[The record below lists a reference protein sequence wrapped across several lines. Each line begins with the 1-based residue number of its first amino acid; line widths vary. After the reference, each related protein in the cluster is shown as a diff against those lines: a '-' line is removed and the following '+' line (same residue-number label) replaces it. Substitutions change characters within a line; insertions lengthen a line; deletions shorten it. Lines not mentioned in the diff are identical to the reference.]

1 MEKAVKKV
9 ASWWSTHGKKLDD
22 ITPDET
28 PEVTPQVGGADDV
41 NEIEVKPL
49 VVQKELPK
57 TKDGDLKVAV
67 EIEKL
72 VIFPATYK
80 LPTARRGKPFDRG
93 NPPGC
98 KRAVPVPVK
107 RKSDDVN
114 TEDIVDDASV
124 EVDDTSYEMWLASEG
139 LVSPKPNIRKI
150 NEAEN
155 KQDVK
160 EHEDD
165 KPVPKKVDE
174 ISAKSGEKENL
185 AQIKSK
191 VKGMISHGQEVELS
205 EAKLN
210 RLKAILSLLDEDDEE
225 KKQDEI
231 CKKQEEEKK
240 KAEEEAQR
248 KKQEAIDE
256 ENKKA
261 QEALLQKAAEEENKL
276 KKEKDLEDEK
286 LRKIK
291 ENKEIKDADQV
302 TKDVNE
308 DKSNDIKEKPD
319 NGNTDKSE
327 ENPKEKI
334 GALIFTKSIIRK
346 KSEDQVK
353 QSDGTNDCIQSH
365 ALSVVVESDDSSSDK
380 LVIAD
385 ENITENKNA
394 KRVTFL
400 ENVTVTDNSMEMED
414 TVDIDT
420 TLDINTTLDTCGDTT
435 PSTVETA
442 ETPGTTDTVEYPD
455 DEDHYAFPLSQNVDK
470 HRHLIYKPEH
480 DRKEEENVEE
490 DREEDEDGVQEG
502 EAEEEADDVDT
513 R

>member
-1 MEKAVKKV
+1 M
-9 ASWWSTHGKKLDD
+9 
-22 ITPDET
+22 
-28 PEVTPQVGGADDV
+28 
-41 NEIEVKPL
+41 
-49 VVQKELPK
+49 
-57 TKDGDLKVAV
+57 
-67 EIEKL
+67 
-72 VIFPATYK
+72 
-80 LPTARRGKPFDRG
+80 
-93 NPPGC
+93 
-98 KRAVPVPVK
+98 K
-107 RKSDDVN
+107 RKCDDVN

-124 EVDDTSYEMWLASEG
+124 EVDYTSYETWLASEG
-139 LVSPKPNIRKI
+139 LASPKPNIRKI
-150 NEAEN
+150 NEDEN
-155 KQDVK
+155 KHDVK

-165 KPVPKKVDE
+165 KPVSKKVDE
-174 ISAKSGEKENL
+174 KDDLNGKPVAPVKTVLPKVVKDKDKDKDDAVHKNKDEKISAKSGEKENL

-191 VKGMISHGQEVELS
+191 VKGMISQGEEVELS

-231 CKKQEEEKK
+231 RKKQEEEKK

-261 QEALLQKAAEEENKL
+261 QEALLQKAAEEEDKL

-308 DKSNDIKEKPD
+308 EISKDIKEKPD

-334 GALIFTKSIIRK
+334 PTLIFTKSIIRK
-346 KSEDQVK
+346 TSEDQVE
-353 QSDGTNDCIQSH
+353 QSDGTNDLEKNSVKHSDCIQSH
-365 ALSVVVESDDSSSDK
+365 ELSVVVESDDSSSDK

-385 ENITENKNA
+385 ENITENKNG

-400 ENVTVTDNSMEMED
+400 ENVTATDNSMEMED

-420 TLDINTTLDTCGDTT
+420 TLDTNTTFDTCGDTT
-435 PSTVETA
+435 LSTVETA
-442 ETPGTTDTVEYPD
+442 ETPGIPDTDEYPD
-455 DEDHYAFPLSQNVDK
+455 DDEHYAFPLSQNADK
-470 HRHLIYKPEH
+470 LRHLIYKPEH

-490 DREEDEDGVQEG
+490 DREEEEDGAQEG
-502 EAEEEADDVDT
+502 EAEEEANDVDT

>member
-1 MEKAVKKV
+1 M
-9 ASWWSTHGKKLDD
+9 
-22 ITPDET
+22 
-28 PEVTPQVGGADDV
+28 
-41 NEIEVKPL
+41 
-49 VVQKELPK
+49 
-57 TKDGDLKVAV
+57 
-67 EIEKL
+67 
-72 VIFPATYK
+72 
-80 LPTARRGKPFDRG
+80 
-93 NPPGC
+93 
-98 KRAVPVPVK
+98 K

-124 EVDDTSYEMWLASEG
+124 EVDDTSYDMWLASEG
-139 LVSPKPNIRKI
+139 LASPKPNIRKI
-150 NEAEN
+150 NEDEN

-191 VKGMISHGQEVELS
+191 VKGMISHGEEVELS

-231 CKKQEEEKK
+231 RKKQEEEKK

-334 GALIFTKSIIRK
+334 ATLIFTKSIIRK

-365 ALSVVVESDDSSSDK
+365 ELSVVVESDDSSSDK

-385 ENITENKNA
+385 ENITENKNG

-400 ENVTVTDNSMEMED
+400 ENVTATDNSMEMED

-420 TLDINTTLDTCGDTT
+420 TLDTNTTFDTCGDTT
-435 PSTVETA
+435 LSTVETA
-442 ETPGTTDTVEYPD
+442 ETPGTPDTDEYPD
-455 DEDHYAFPLSQNVDK
+455 DDDHYAFPLSQNVDK

-490 DREEDEDGVQEG
+490 DREEEEDGVQEG
-502 EAEEEADDVDT
+502 EAKEEADDVVT